1 MSRKSLLQENFFC
14 SRFVLPRK
22 QILSFVKNLV
32 LWDKTWRRQLRQF
45 WHGLLTDDP
54 FESGQFVDKLAL
66 PGGQPTTDLPV
77 SYNLSGYR
85 QSAED

>member
-1 MSRKSLLQENFFC
+1 MFATSGTLLRHYR
-14 SRFVLPRK
+14 RFGAEFTQDINREHRYYVL
-22 QILSFVKNLV
+22 
-32 LWDKTWRRQLRQF
+32 F
-45 WHGLLTDDP
+45 WCTG
-54 FESGQFVDKLAL
+54 SCQRML